1 MDNISKFRIHFF
13 TIFYLFIII
22 NLTCCLVHN
31 KIGFSDMNLGKST
44 VILTRFTDCEKT
56 VMLDN
61 IDESTEKDLQPKKKE
76 GEAEEEQG
84 KSCYSHMLSKLT
96 DSFP

>member
-1 MDNISKFRIHFF
+1 
-13 TIFYLFIII
+13 
-22 NLTCCLVHN
+22 
-31 KIGFSDMNLGKST
+31 MNLGKST

-61 IDESTEKDLQPKKKE
+61 IDESTEKDLQPKKKKR
-76 GEAEEEQG
+76 EAEEEQG
-84 KSCYSHMLSKLT
+84 KSWHSHMLSKLT